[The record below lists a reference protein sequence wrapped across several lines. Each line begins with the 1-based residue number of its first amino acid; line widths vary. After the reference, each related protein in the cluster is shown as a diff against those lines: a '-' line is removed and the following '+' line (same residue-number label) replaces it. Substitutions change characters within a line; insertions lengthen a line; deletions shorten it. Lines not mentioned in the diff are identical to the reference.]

1 MLFQVEFS
9 DLTHA
14 SLASAN
20 TTQTVGQYRPEADR
34 PCAKSNAARYD
45 AGGVADLGPCVMMV
59 EDAPKSR
66 CAVWDTSPHFAVFK
80 EFKGAS

>member
-45 AGGVADLGPCVMMV
+45 AGGVADLGPCVL
-59 EDAPKSR
+59 
-66 CAVWDTSPHFAVFK
+66 
-80 EFKGAS
+80 